1 MGLPDLTSLIAFDDR
16 LRMVPTDRAALAL
29 AVDALREAA
38 GRDRSDSPGPA
49 VLRRLGVGLI
59 ALGRA
64 EQAIPVLGRAVALA
78 VASADRRAEVAA
90 RINLGDG
97 HRYAGDA
104 MAAQE
109 QYGLA
114 LELARS
120 SVPEL
125 VDFALQHLGKALL
138 EYGRYPGS
146 ERLPDRGAAAAA
158 REGRPGTGRV
168 DPGRAAPGAGGLGR
182 LTRTAG
188 GSFARPP
195 RDRRCRARLRGGR
208 YG

>member
-64 EQAIPVLGRAVALA
+64 EQAVPVLGRAVALA

-114 LELARS
+114 LGLARRL
-120 SVPEL
+120 VPEL
-125 VDFALQHLGKALL
+125 ADFALQHLGKGLIDL
-138 EYGRYPGS
+138 GRYA
-146 ERLPDRGAAAAA
+146 EATACLTEALRLR
-158 REGRPGTGRV
+158 
-168 DPGRAAPGAGGLGR
+168 RAKGDPGAGGLDECGAA
-182 LTRTAG
+182 AG
-188 GSFARPP
+188 ARNP
-195 RDRRCRARLRGGR
+195 AG
-208 YG
+208 